1 MQKSPPSFLC
11 LMEIQNLPCSG
22 ISFCNSNTSL
32 CQHVSLSNK
41 DFQLFDFTYK
51 VSTIHDFFF
60 VLLKGNCSSILT
72 GSESCL
78 IKEKIYNH
86 LQWDSCIAKSCFV
99 MKAFRIEFLMNFLK
113 RGGGGQANNLKRN
126 LCNNSLKP
134 RLILGVSPFQA
145 NASTQPRLRSSG
157 GKKTVASDKGTN
169 NLECNT
175 DAESSAK
182 TQTTIC
188 FLKLRT
194 FYFFP
199 PPPPPV
205 RTRDIPR
212 TLSSLSASRQLPRM
226 LGHCL

>member
-113 RGGGGQANNLKRN
+113 RGGGGRQIIWNETFATIPL
-126 LCNNSLKP
+126 SP
-134 RLILGVSPFQA
+134 VSYLGSVRSKQMRRHSPDCA
-145 NASTQPRLRSSG
+145 RVG
-157 GKKTVASDKGTN
+157 GKKQWHLTK
-169 NLECNT
+169 EP
-175 DAESSAK
+175 
-182 TQTTIC
+182 TI
-188 FLKLRT
+188 
-194 FYFFP
+194 
-199 PPPPPV
+199 
-205 RTRDIPR
+205 
-212 TLSSLSASRQLPRM
+212 
-226 LGHCL
+226 